1 MASIFNS
8 FGILCVMLIPIFSF
22 PTNKAM
28 SFPKLMFFSLQ
39 LPPTNLRLLSTNSA
53 AAINF
58 PTLPVMPDIKIFT
71 KSTLI
76 IKKRFYLRKPFFF

>member
-1 MASIFNS
+1 MI
-8 FGILCVMLIPIFSF
+8 ILIPIFSF

-39 LPPTNLRLLSTNSA
+39 LPPTNLMLLSTISA
-53 AAINF
+53 LAINF